1 MKFNAA
7 TGEIDIENL
16 PPELLEIFKRAG
28 VTKKDLQNKETAKDI
43 FMAVAKFNEDVNFK
57 LNKSLM
63 HLKIKCLL
71 SLHSNKHNLNQVVVG

>member
-28 VTKKDLQNKETAKDI
+28 VTKKDL
-43 FMAVAKFNEDVNFK
+43 
-57 LNKSLM
+57 
-63 HLKIKCLL
+63 
-71 SLHSNKHNLNQVVVG
+71 